1 MKIEINKQE
10 AELIRSLIADW
21 LDAMGEE
28 DEDARAAME
37 KAMLRGHDIHKKL
50 EVP

>member
-1 MKIEINKQE
+1 MNIEINKQE

-21 LDAMGEE
+21 LDAMDEA
-28 DEDARAAME
+28 DEDARAAMA
-37 KAMLRGHDIHKKL
+37 KAMQRGYDILKKL